1 MATRARFFSEISSFG
16 RIFEV
21 SFAAFLVVLAFGIF
35 DFTIPYFINDIST
48 NMAVIGFTVSLIY
61 IASFIFEV
69 PLGLAV
75 DKFGRRNVLFVSLA
89 SLVLI
94 GLVYF
99 FVQNILHL
107 MALEFLFG
115 IAAVAFW
122 IPAAVLVRDYS
133 PRKKF
138 GEAQGVY
145 LTFSQLGWIAGPIIA
160 GIVATILAPKY
171 NFLIFSGFIFF
182 AFLYGLIVLNGR
194 KIKIKPKQAKEER
207 RVARLF
213 ALKTSFKEYIFIHR
227 HALPLYFLSIFLNI
241 WIGVEWVFVQI
252 AGSNV
257 FNMSEEAV
265 GIILGA
271 MMAVEGLLYFSSG
284 YIMDKVGPKYII
296 LSGFLLLFSSA
307 YFAFLSVSAPMFI
320 FFLLLSAGSVAWI
333 YPGTEAIA
341 TEIIPAKKRGEM
353 TGVFD
358 SSKDLGL
365 IFGPLVGGVVA
376 QTFLNPMLPFFYV
389 AVISAVA
396 VFISLKLWK

>member
-1 MATRARFFSEISSFG
+1 MATRARFFGEISNFG

-21 SFAAFLVVLAFGIF
+21 SFAAFLTIIAFGIF

-48 NMAVIGFTVSLIY
+48 NMAIIGFTVSLIY
-61 IASFIFEV
+61 IASFVFEV

-75 DKFGRRNVLFVSLA
+75 DKFGRRNVLLVSLA
-89 SLVLI
+89 CLGLI

-99 FVQNILHL
+99 FVQNILQL

-115 IAAVAFW
+115 IIAVAFW

-133 PRKKF
+133 PKKRF

-145 LTFSQLGWIAGPIIA
+145 LTFSQLGWIAGPVIA
-160 GIVATILAPKY
+160 GIIATILAPKY
-171 NFLIFSGFIFF
+171 NFLIFSGFIFL
-182 AFLYGLIVLNGR
+182 ALLYALIVLSKR
-194 KIKIKPKQAKEER
+194 KIKIKPNAARTER
-207 RVARLF
+207 RIARLF
-213 ALKTSFKEYIFIHR
+213 ALKTSFKEYIFMHK
-227 HALPLYFLSIFLNI
+227 HALPLYFLSVFLNI
-241 WIGVEWVFVQI
+241 WIGIEWVFVQI
-252 AGSNV
+252 ASSAV
-257 FNMSEEAV
+257 FNMNEEIT

-296 LSGFLLLFSSA
+296 LSGFLLLFSSS

-365 IFGPLVGGVVA
+365 IFGPLIGGVVA
-376 QTFLNPMLPFFYV
+376 QAFYNPMLPFFYV
-389 AVISAVA
+389 TIISTAA
-396 VFISLKLWK
+396 VFLSLKLWK